1 MNKKGFTLQETL
13 VTLGIIGIVAA
24 ITVPGLAKMMPNRD
38 QQLVVKAY
46 QTLTDLTNQ
55 MLVDPALYWSDG
67 NCDGLNCTNLP
78 EPGTIPNDLYQDLL
92 RLNNTGQLNMTNKY
106 ANILASYLHRID
118 SRDANNTAF
127 TAADGVVWVISQLGN
142 NIQVS
147 LDTDGVLPN
156 GNLVFANGGN
166 IPDDP
171 NFAFIVSQDGR
182 VDAGDRLTR
191 AFLDDPTA
199 KKKKNQYLDIAN
211 DEDIVIK
218 NRASDNVSVSGFCS
232 ENHNG
237 QFVCHAQ
244 DGNEIF
250 GNNTAPLTISLN
262 RYPVL
267 NSAAGITFPY

>member
-67 NCDGLNCTNLP
+67 NCDGLSCTNLP
-78 EPGTIPNDLYQDLL
+78 EEGTIPDDLYQNLL

-106 ANILASYLHRID
+106 ANILASYLHRIN
-118 SRDANNTAF
+118 SRDANNNAF
-127 TAADGVVWVISQLGN
+127 TAADGVVWVISVFADNAGN
-142 NIQVS
+142 PSGIQVS

-166 IPDDP
+166 NVPDDP
-171 NFAFIVSQDGR
+171 NFAFIVSPDGR

-191 AFLDDPTA
+191 TFLDDPTA
-199 KKKKNQYLDIAN
+199 KIKKNKYSGIATN
-211 DEDIVIK
+211 EDIDIK
-218 NRASDNVSVSGFCS
+218 NKADNVSVSGFCS
-232 ENHNG
+232 QNSNG
-237 QFVCHAQ
+237 QFVCQ
-244 DGNEIF
+244 GPDGNEIF

-262 RYPVL
+262 
-267 NSAAGITFPY
+267 